1 MQITRRSALSL
12 AGASALVPSVAWA
25 GQVPFTQTQRS
36 LGSAKAPVTVLE
48 FFSLTCPHCAEFAT
62 VTMPQVKAKLID
74 TGRVRFVFNDFPLD
88 QIALK
93 AAQVSRYMPLE
104 EYFPFIE
111 ALFASQND
119 WAFQEGENYHDRI
132 FKYAAL
138 AGMDQATYDKA
149 WNDDVLGQWILA
161 NQQRDEKTYGIDATP
176 TFIVDGL
183 KHAGAMDYP
192 TFEALVIKAGG

>member
-149 WNDDVLGQWILA
+149 WNDGVLGQWILA